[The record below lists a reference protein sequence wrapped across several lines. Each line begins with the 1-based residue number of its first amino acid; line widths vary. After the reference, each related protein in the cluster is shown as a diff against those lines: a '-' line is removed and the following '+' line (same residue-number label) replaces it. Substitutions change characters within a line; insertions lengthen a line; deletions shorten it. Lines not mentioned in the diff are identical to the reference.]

1 MNTRRKA
8 PVNLSNLI
16 SRLILIIYSAIVIYP
31 MLWTLSCSLKT
42 NEEFFDNIFGL
53 PRVLHFENYVNAWIK
68 ANVSTYFMNS
78 VFISVASIF
87 LMILMASTTSFVLAR
102 YRFKLNRLVTFI
114 YISGIMI
121 PGMAGIIP
129 LFLEIRAF
137 HMLDNRAVIALLCGV
152 GMMPMSVFL
161 LINFFKTIPSEIEE
175 AGVIDGC
182 NSYQLFGKVM
192 FPLAIPGL
200 IPLIII
206 QFIWVWNE
214 VYFSYILLST
224 DAKKTLQVGLINLQK
239 VQYQRC
245 DWVVLFAAIVI
256 VMIPTL
262 AVYLVFQRKIIEGVS
277 VGALKA

>member
-1 MNTRRKA
+1 MSTRRKV
-8 PVNLSNLI
+8 PINVSNLI
-16 SRLILIIYSAIVIYP
+16 SRLILVMYSAIVIYP
-31 MLWTLSCSLKT
+31 MLWTLSCSLKS

-53 PRVLHFENYVNAWIK
+53 PKVFHFENYINAWIK
-68 ANVSTYFMNS
+68 ASVSTYFMNS
-78 VFISVASIF
+78 VFISVAAIL
-87 LMILMASTTSFVLAR
+87 LMVLMASTTSFVLAR
-102 YRFKLNRLVTFI
+102 YKFKLNSLVKFI
-114 YISGIMI
+114 YVSGIMI

-129 LFLEIRAF
+129 LFLEMKSF

-152 GMMPMSVFL
+152 GMMPLSVYL

-182 NSYQLFGKVM
+182 NNYQLFGKVM

-214 VYFSYILLST
+214 VYFSYILINT

-256 VMIPTL
+256 IMIPTL
-262 AVYLVFQRKIIEGVS
+262 IVYLIFQRKIIEGVS